1 MPRKK
6 TSETKLDKT
15 LDILDKK
22 VEARGK
28 AVLAEHD
35 LTGEIVQLIAD
46 ARAAGGTMPQIREHV
61 KRMDPK
67 TRTYKPISRQLL
79 DYTLAVHEG
88 RRPARTT
95 RESRKS
101 KASIN
106 VEALQSS

>member
-6 TSETKLDKT
+6 TGDAPLDKV
-15 LDILDKK
+15 LEILDKK

-28 AVLAEHD
+28 AVLAEYD
-35 LTGEIVQLIAD
+35 LTAEIVQLVSD
-46 ARAAGGTMPQIREHV
+46 ARRAGATMPQIRERV

-95 RESRKS
+95 RESRKA
-101 KASIN
+101 KPSIN
-106 VEALQSS
+106 VEALQ